1 MKKIIISLYIIGI
14 GTVTLFGQSQTWKID
29 PAHTSIGFSVKH
41 MVITRVVGRFKDYDA
56 TLVISK
62 TDYSDAVLEVTID
75 TRSVDTGDKDR
86 DISLISKDFFNVEKF
101 PSMTFKS
108 KSMIQIDETN
118 FKLIGE
124 LTLLGVKRTV
134 VFETIYGGT
143 ITDPYGN
150 TRSGWHALTTI
161 NRFDY
166 GMNRSRFLD
175 AGGLIAGA
183 EIDIII
189 DAEFILQK

>member
-1 MKKIIISLYIIGI
+1 MKKIIITLCLIGI
-14 GTVTLFGQSQTWKID
+14 VTVPLFGQSQTWKID
-29 PAHTSIGFSVKH
+29 PAHTSIRFSVKH
-41 MVITRVVGRFKDYDA
+41 MIITRVVGRFKDYDA

-62 TDYSDAVLEVTID
+62 SDYSDAVLEVTID

-86 DISLISKDFFNVEKF
+86 DISLISVDFFNVEKF

-108 KSMIQIDETN
+108 RSMIQIDKKN
-118 FKLIGE
+118 FKLTGE

-134 VFETIYGGT
+134 VFETSYGGT

-150 TRSGWHALTTI
+150 MRSGWQALSTI

-175 AGGLIAGA
+175 TGGLIAGA